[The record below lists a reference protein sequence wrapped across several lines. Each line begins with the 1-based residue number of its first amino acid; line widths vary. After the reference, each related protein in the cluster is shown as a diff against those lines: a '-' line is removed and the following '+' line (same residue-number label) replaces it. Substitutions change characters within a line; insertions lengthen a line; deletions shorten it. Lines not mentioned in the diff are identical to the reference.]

1 MAYVPSDRFLYAGDY
16 IQPGGPGSF
25 SAVYAREVRAAVQRA
40 GFTPDRFVA
49 MHMKLGQWV
58 DVERIAQRGD
68 N

>member
-1 MAYVPSDRFLYAGDY
+1 MAYMPSDRFLYAGDY

-49 MHMKLGQWV
+49 MHMKLSQWL
-58 DVERIAQRGD
+58 DIERIAQRGD